1 MTPNPGLN
9 GMGIARKNGK
19 RTDDMAGEA
28 GAGGPMIEGEMAG
41 DDDIDYEE
49 EEENE
54 VILDSADN
62 QISFD
67 S

>member
-1 MTPNPGLN
+1 MTPNPGLK
-9 GMGIARKNGK
+9 GMDIARKNGK
-19 RTDDMAGEA
+19 RTNGL
-28 GAGGPMIEGEMAG
+28 AGGPMIEGEMAG
-41 DDDIDYEE
+41 DYDINNEE